1 MNADPSGD
9 LAKLIKTA
17 IAEQLSSMAVAQ
29 PCKVISFDETSGIA
43 VVQPLIQLTDKPP
56 SPIQTVP
63 VLGRKYRTE
72 SGVIKRERH
81 ILEPGDTVYIV
92 CADRQI
98 KDAMKGNSGKPSSS
112 RSHDKND
119 AVIVGVFPCSL

>member
-9 LAKLIKTA
+9 LAKLIKSA
-17 IAEQLSSMAVAQ
+17 IAEQLASMAVAQ
-29 PCKVISFDETSGIA
+29 PCKVISFDEPSGIA
-43 VVQPLIQLTDKPP
+43 VVQPLMQLTDEPT

-63 VLGRKYRTE
+63 VLGHKYRTE
-72 SGVIKRERH
+72 SGIIKRERH

-98 KDAMKGNSGKPSSS
+98 KDAMKGQFGKPTSL

>member
-1 MNADPSGD
+1 MSADAAGD
-9 LAKLIKTA
+9 LAKLIDRVVAKR
-17 IAEQLSSMAVAQ
+17 LSELAVAQ
-29 PCKVISFDETSGIA
+29 PCKVISFDESTGIA
-43 VVQPLIQLTDKPP
+43 VVLPLIQLTDMPP

-63 VLGRKYRTE
+63 VLGHKYKTDG
-72 SGVIKRERH
+72 GVIRHERH
-81 ILEPGDTVYIV
+81 FLEPGDTVYIV

-98 KDAMKGNSGKPSSS
+98 KDAMKGEARKPSSS